1 MPDDVERLVWK
12 GLVMRYP
19 NIQRALVLCCASIV
33 ACVALLSDAV
43 DAQDQVARA
52 WLRVNIVNVV
62 PERLDDYI
70 ELQLEE
76 VTPALQKAGV
86 PWRSVWRTAE
96 FGNSYEMQFVTPL
109 VDLSDYDAGGPLAR
123 ALDPDRF
130 TRLVDRLRRATVS
143 RKSYAVQYRPELS
156 VESVQSNGLFLA
168 RVTTIEVVPGRGA
181 AWTDF
186 LDRNLQGF
194 RGADVV
200 FGVYQRLFG
209 PGPTAWQLVENYQ
222 SFSEL
227 NETSIIGR
235 AFGEDADAVASEL
248 AGVVSS
254 VERTVLR
261 YDAELSYSETASR

>member
-1 MPDDVERLVWK
+1 
-12 GLVMRYP
+12 MRHHNYP
-19 NIQRALVLCCASIV
+19 RAFVLLGASLA
-33 ACVALLSDAV
+33 ACVALFSGAV
-43 DAQDQVARA
+43 DAQDRGAPD

-62 PERLDDYI
+62 PERLEDYV
-70 ELQLEE
+70 ELQLKE
-76 VTPALQKAGV
+76 VNPALQKAGV

-109 VDLSDYDAGGPLAR
+109 GDLSDYDTGGPLAR
-123 ALDPDRF
+123 ALPPDRVA
-130 TRLVDRLRRATVS
+130 RLADRLRRSTVS
-143 RKSYAVQYRPELS
+143 RRSYAVQYRPELS
-156 VESVQSNGLFLA
+156 VESAESSGLFLA
-168 RVTTIEVVPGRGA
+168 RLTTIEVAPGLGA
-181 AWTDF
+181 SWTSF
-186 LDRNLQGF
+186 LERNLPRF

-222 SFSEL
+222 SFTEL

-235 AFGEDADAVASEL
+235 AFGEDADAVTAEL

-261 YDAELSYSETASR
+261 YDAELSYTSEPSR